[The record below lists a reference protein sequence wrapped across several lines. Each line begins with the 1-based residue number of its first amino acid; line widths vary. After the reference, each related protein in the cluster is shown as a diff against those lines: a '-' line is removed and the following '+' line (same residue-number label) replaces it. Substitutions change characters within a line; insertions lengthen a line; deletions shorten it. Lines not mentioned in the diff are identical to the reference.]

1 VLAFDPFASQ
11 AVTRA
16 NCSLHLLT
24 AIMGRPKSVS
34 IQERASLFKEDKFYV
49 SDSTILMCGI
59 CNSRLEW
66 EKLDTLKKHVKT
78 SGHVTKK
85 ESHRLAEITGAGT
98 KRQITITDMDR
109 KTKKAKT
116 EKDNFISDTVK
127 MCLKANIPL
136 EKLDHPAVREYL
148 KT

>member
-1 VLAFDPFASQ
+1 
-11 AVTRA
+11 
-16 NCSLHLLT
+16 
-24 AIMGRPKSVS
+24 MGRTKSVS
-34 IQERASLFKEDKFYV
+34 IQERASSFQEDKFYV

-78 SGHVTKK
+78 SGHVKK
-85 ESHRLAEITGAGT
+85 KDSQRSTEEAGVGT
-98 KRQITITDMDR
+98 KRQITLTDMER
-109 KTKKAKT
+109 KTKKAKI
-116 EKDNFISDTVK
+116 EKDNFITDTVK